1 VKELR
6 FSLTTPENSEQ
17 DIQDDGNDKSAKER
31 LGTAAPAPKPELGGV
46 GEDANAPCKE
56 KERFTSSI
64 LSFRRRPPFFVGK
77 HSREA
82 KLGI

>member
-1 VKELR
+1 MKERR

-56 KERFTSSI
+56 K
-64 LSFRRRPPFFVGK
+64 
-77 HSREA
+77 
-82 KLGI
+82 